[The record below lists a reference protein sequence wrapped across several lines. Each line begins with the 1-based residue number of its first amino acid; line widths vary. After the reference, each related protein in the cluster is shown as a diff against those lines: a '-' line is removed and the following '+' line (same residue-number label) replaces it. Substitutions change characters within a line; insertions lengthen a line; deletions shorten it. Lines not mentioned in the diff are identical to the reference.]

1 MALNNKTS
9 IFAPSP
15 SQTSIGK
22 SGDSKLLSQST
33 TVKST
38 SPSRDSKLLS
48 QATTVKSTSPIGNP
62 SSDKLS
68 QATSVKSTS
77 PIGNPSSDKLS
88 QATTVKASSIL
99 NNPNSN
105 KITQTQNAYFNV
117 GKASQF
123 SNGGLLQSFSGKTV
137 AGASV
142 SPTFTPLQ
150 LFFQRSATNAA
161 TIENQTPITSFYNNI
176 NTIEV

>member
-1 MALNNKTS
+1 MARNNKTS
-9 IFAPSP
+9 VFAPSP
-15 SQTSIGK
+15 SQISRGK
-22 SGDSKLLSQST
+22 SG
-33 TVKST
+33 
-38 SPSRDSKLLS
+38 DSKLLS
-48 QATTVKSTSPIGNP
+48 QATTVKSNSPIGNP

-88 QATTVKASSIL
+88 QATTIKASSIL

-142 SPTFTPLQ
+142 SPTLTPLQ

-161 TIENQTPITSFYNNI
+161 TIENQTSITSFYNNI

>member
-15 SQTSIGK
+15 SQTSRGK
-22 SGDSKLLSQST
+22 SG
-33 TVKST
+33 
-38 SPSRDSKLLS
+38 DSKLLS
-48 QATTVKSTSPIGNP
+48 QATTVKSTPPIGNP

-117 GKASQF
+117 GKSSQF
-123 SNGGLLQSFSGKTV
+123 SNSGLLQSFSGKTV

>member
-15 SQTSIGK
+15 SQTSRGK

>member
-22 SGDSKLLSQST
+22 SG
-33 TVKST
+33 
-38 SPSRDSKLLS
+38 DSKLLS

-68 QATSVKSTS
+68 QATSVKATS